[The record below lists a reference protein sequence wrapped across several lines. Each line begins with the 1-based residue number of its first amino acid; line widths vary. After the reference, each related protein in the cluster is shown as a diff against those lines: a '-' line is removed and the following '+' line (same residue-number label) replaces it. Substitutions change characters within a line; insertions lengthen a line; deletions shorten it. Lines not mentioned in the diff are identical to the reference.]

1 MRGYFWHYKHDAA
14 RKPKQIIR
22 FKIYEHDMEGHN
34 KNIALQ
40 IFHRCKNCIS
50 IDIKIIDGFTDGNVS
65 STIVSSRVSNASVIQ
80 LVI

>member
-1 MRGYFWHYKHDAA
+1 MRGYFLHYKHDAA

-50 IDIKIIDGFTDGNVS
+50 IDIKIIDGFDGNVS
-65 STIVSSRVSNASVIQ
+65 STSVSSRVSNASVIQ

>member
-1 MRGYFWHYKHDAA
+1 
-14 RKPKQIIR
+14 
-22 FKIYEHDMEGHN
+22 MEGHN
-34 KNIALQ
+34 KNFALQ

-65 STIVSSRVSNASVIQ
+65 STNVSSRVSNASVIQ